1 MVFLPLC
8 SLVYCGPFA
17 RIYEL
22 VECFRMLSHAHSH
35 VPLTIP
41 ESHGGAR
48 ILSPAAL
55 SRSFPQAPLVRC
67 LHSIDIIPLTLLPF
81 FCLSFL
87 VVPTPIHCCS
97 NCLTPVVKEVKDL
110 AAPENRVLFAGE
122 ATSDEEMQVSSG
134 KTGSLIPCLE

>member
-81 FCLSFL
+81 FFVFLFLWFPPLSTA
-87 VVPTPIHCCS
+87 V
-97 NCLTPVVKEVKDL
+97 LTAL
-110 AAPENRVLFAGE
+110 L
-122 ATSDEEMQVSSG
+122 
-134 KTGSLIPCLE
+134 L